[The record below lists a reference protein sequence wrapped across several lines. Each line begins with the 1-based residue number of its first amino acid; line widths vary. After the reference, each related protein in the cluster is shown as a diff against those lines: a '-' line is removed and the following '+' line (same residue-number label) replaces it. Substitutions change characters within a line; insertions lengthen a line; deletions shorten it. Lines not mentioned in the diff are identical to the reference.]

1 MKPSSSQRY
10 SRGTGPVESF
20 FMNPV
25 LVIIIL
31 DILIFLI
38 VQVNQNRALTILGL
52 APAVFMQKPWTILT
66 SMFLHL
72 DFWHIFSNMLV
83 LYFFGRIIYKI
94 VGGWRFL
101 TIYFIG
107 GLAGNLLYLLIGPDN
122 SIAFG
127 ASGAVYAIAGTLVV
141 LMPNMR
147 VALWGLVPVPLW
159 IFVIVFLGILSLPPF
174 AAANLAWQAHLGGLV
189 VGLIAGFIY
198 KRQMRHV
205 IYR

>member
-10 SRGTGPVESF
+10 SRGPGQVESF

-31 DILIFLI
+31 NIIIFLI
-38 VQVNQNRALTILGL
+38 VQVNQNRALTTLGL
-52 APAVFMQKPWTILT
+52 APALFTQKPWTILT

-72 DFWHIFSNMLV
+72 DFWHVFSNMLV
-83 LYFFGRIIYKI
+83 LYFFGRITYKI

-101 TIYFIG
+101 AIYFIG

-147 VALWGLVPVPLW
+147 VAIWGIVPVPLW
-159 IFVIVFLGILSLPPF
+159 IFVIIFLGILSVPPF
-174 AAANLAWQAHLGGLV
+174 AAADLAWQAHLGGLV

-198 KRQMRHV
+198 KRQMRHI